1 MTNVKELVDN
11 IDPSFGIFSDVTP
24 GVLVN
29 SADVERSKQV
39 LDRIRQVF
47 LSEQLELV
55 EELEDLNANLI
66 ADDHDDF
73 EGGSRLKRKQK
84 LKTTKKRNKKH
95 RKQNKS
101 KRHKGYLRR

>member
-1 MTNVKELVDN
+1 
-11 IDPSFGIFSDVTP
+11 
-24 GVLVN
+24 
-29 SADVERSKQV
+29 
-39 LDRIRQVF
+39 VF